1 MSQEIKLTA
10 GISYYNPNVMG
21 QATGKAVTDLTINQ
35 ATPGYV
41 EGTMSASTLGTAIPL
56 GSVTAPHCGYL
67 RNNDSTNFVQISNGI
82 AGAVVGRLQA
92 KEEAP
97 FFFDPACVPY
107 IKANTAPVSVD
118 YLICNL

>member
-1 MSQEIKLTA
+1 
-10 GISYYNPNVMG
+10 MG

-67 RNNDSTNFVQISNGI
+67 RNNDSINFVQIRNGV
-82 AGAVVGRLQA
+82 AGAVVGNLQA
-92 KEEAP
+92 GEECP
-97 FFFDPACVPY
+97 FFFDPSCVPY
-107 IKANTAPVSVD
+107 VKATGGAVSVD